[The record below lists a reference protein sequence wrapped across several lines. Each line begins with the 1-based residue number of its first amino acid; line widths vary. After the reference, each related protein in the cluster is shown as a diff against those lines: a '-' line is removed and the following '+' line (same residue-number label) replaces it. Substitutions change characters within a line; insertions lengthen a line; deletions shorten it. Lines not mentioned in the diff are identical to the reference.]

1 MNSLFEWGRF
11 LSAVKQITP
20 YLGITAQI
28 VITAIVFGSL
38 LGFIVALLRINKIPV
53 IHQLLNIYISF
64 MRGTPMV
71 IQMMLIYYG
80 LPLFLKGN
88 FGIDINSWEKLLF
101 VKITFVVNEG
111 AFLGEIFRSAIEAVP
126 YQQTEAGY
134 SVGLNRMQT
143 FMRIVLPQTIRIA
156 LPAYGA
162 DIISIFHNTSI
173 AFMIGVIDIVG
184 RAQSIKSS
192 TGHGLEAYLYL
203 ACVYIVISIL
213 LKYAFSRI
221 DKKLVYGRR

>member
-1 MNSLFEWGRF
+1 VTSLFEFSRF
-11 LSAVKQITP
+11 LSAIKQITP
-20 YLGITAQI
+20 YLSITFQI
-28 VITAIVFGSL
+28 VFTAIVFGSL
-38 LGFIVALLRINKIPV
+38 LGLLVALLRINKIPV
-53 IHQLLNIYISF
+53 IHQILSVYISF

-80 LPLFLKGN
+80 LPLFLQGV
-88 FGIDINSWEKLLF
+88 FGININDWEKLLF